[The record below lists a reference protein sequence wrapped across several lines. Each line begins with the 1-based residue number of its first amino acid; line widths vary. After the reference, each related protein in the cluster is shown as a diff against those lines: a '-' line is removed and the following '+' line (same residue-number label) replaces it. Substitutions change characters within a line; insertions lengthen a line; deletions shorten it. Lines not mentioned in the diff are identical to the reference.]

1 MFRRL
6 LFAFAFAAALS
17 ARAQRPL
24 EITSDG
30 GSIIDLKS
38 GETVFKDNVRMSDG
52 NLLLVTDELRVSKD
66 QTDITATGHV
76 VFSLP
81 PPPKL
86 AQKVGPIRLLAD
98 KLVYHRINGTFN
110 AEQVRLGAHPFYAE
124 GESAAGTLTEITV
137 NHTTFTYGE
146 PGPWQPTWKADK
158 VVASTLGQKISTE
171 NAQVGIG
178 HVQPFPFPKFT
189 QDIQHLPFTNVSLS
203 GGYRRSLG
211 AFADAGLRLPVAPTA
226 QVGLDLG
233 VYTNRGVLVGPAGGY
248 DHAADGADLHGYFRS
263 GFISDHG
270 DRKTDVLGRPVP
282 QNRGYFE
289 WEHTQQLAENL
300 SLTAQLNWWKDSEI
314 LRDFRPRSFFSVQ
327 EPDTFAEGVYA
338 GKNYFVSLFARF
350 HPNSFERVQE
360 RLPELRFDLLPL
372 AVGAG
377 FYERFRASVAVLR
390 ENPPTIG
397 PGYVGYSLLGGP
409 RLRSDRLD
417 AYYAV
422 SRPMAAGD
430 YFNFTP
436 VAGGRVTH
444 YANISGTAR
453 TGNYTRTLGE
463 LGFDTAL
470 RSSATFD
477 YKNALWKIDGLRH
490 LLTPRLTY
498 RYIPEADRGR
508 GRIPTIDRQVFST
521 YLQPLGLGDTRNL
534 DDLRATNTL
543 RIGVDNT
550 VQTRDATYGSRDL
563 FTFNVASDFRFK
575 RAPGERDLSEIHSEL
590 AFAPASW
597 LQVDLYN
604 RVSPRSLTLQEF
616 NSGVTLRDGNAWSLR
631 FSNNFLRRQIEDYV
645 VDGRVRI
652 NENYEA
658 LTRLHYDARQRRFN
672 EQAYGLVQNLGNA
685 WRLSYI
691 VSLYAGPRRESSFG
705 FNVRVEAFGF

>member
-1 MFRRL
+1 MFRRVFTT
-6 LFAFAFAAALS
+6 FALAALL
-17 ARAQRPL
+17 AAHAQQP
-24 EITSDG
+24 EITSEG
-30 GSIIDLKS
+30 PAITDLTT
-38 GETVFKDNVRMSDG
+38 GETVLRGHARLTDG
-52 NLLLVTDELRVSKD
+52 SLRLEADEFRVTQNRAV
-66 QTDITATGHV
+66 ITATGQV
-76 VFSLP
+76 VFTLP
-81 PPPKL
+81 PPAKY
-86 AQKVGPIRLLAD
+86 AQKIGPIRLLAD
-98 KLVYHRINGTFN
+98 KLIYRRADGTFN
-110 AEQVRLGAHPFYAE
+110 ADHVRLGAHPFYAE
-124 GESAAGTLTEITV
+124 GESATGTLTEITL

-158 VVASTLGQKISTE
+158 VVAYTLGQKISTE

-178 HVQPFPFPKFT
+178 RVQPFPFPKFT
-189 QDIQHLPFTNVSLS
+189 QDLRQPPLSNVSLS
-203 GGYRRSLG
+203 GGFRRSLG
-211 AFADAGLRLPVAPTA
+211 AFADAGLRLPVASTA
-226 QVGLDLG
+226 QVGVDLG
-233 VYTNRGVLVGPAGGY
+233 VYTSRGVLVGPAGGY
-248 DHAADGADLHGYFRS
+248 DHGADGADLHGYFRS
-263 GFISDHG
+263 GFIRDHG

-289 WEHTQQLAENL
+289 WRHTQQLTENL
-300 SLTAQLNWWKDSEI
+300 SLTAQLNWWQDSEI

-327 EPDTFAEGVYA
+327 EPDTFVDSVYA

-350 HPNSFERVQE
+350 QPNSFERVQE

-377 FYERFRASVAVLR
+377 FYERFSAGVAVLR
-390 ENPPTIG
+390 DRPATIG
-397 PGYVGYSLLGGP
+397 PGLVGYSLPGGR
-409 RLRSDRLD
+409 RLSGDRLD
-417 AYYAV
+417 AYYAL

-430 YFNFTP
+430 YLNFTP

-444 YANISGTAR
+444 YANISGPAR
-453 TGNYTRTLGE
+453 TGDYTRTLGE
-463 LGFDTAL
+463 LGFDAAL

-490 LLTPRLTY
+490 LLTPRLSY

-543 RIGVDNT
+543 RLGLDNT

-597 LQVDLYN
+597 LQVDLYH

-616 NSGVTLRDGNAWSLR
+616 NSGVTLRDGSAWSLR

-645 VDGRVRI
+645 VDGRARL
-652 NENYEA
+652 NERFEA

-672 EQAYGLVQNLGNA
+672 EQAYGLAQNLGNA

-705 FNVRVEAFGF
+705 FNLRVEAVGF